1 MILPLDDAATAPV
14 LNGGNAAWM
23 LVATALVLLM
33 TPGLAFFY
41 GGMVRSKN
49 VLGMLMHNMICMGVV
64 SVLWVF
70 GAYSLAF
77 GGSDG
82 AGAHK
87 WIGTFDLSLLNG
99 SATGG
104 SMLTQVGSYP
114 TIVFAA
120 FQLTFAIITPALIS
134 GGIAERVRF
143 APFVAFVCIW
153 AVAVY
158 APIAHWVW
166 GGGWLAQFHAVYDK
180 GVMTKLGIEDF
191 AGGTVVHINAGIAAL
206 ALILI
211 VGKRIGW
218 RKDPMRPHNVP
229 FVMLGAGL
237 LWFGWLG
244 FNAGSELAADSTA
257 GFALFNSIVA
267 PGAAMLAWLAVE
279 KMRDGHAT
287 SLGAASGIV
296 AGLVA
301 ITPACGFV
309 DPVGAVALGLVAGAV
324 CALAVGLKFKLGFD
338 DSLDVIAVH
347 LVGGIIGAL
356 SIGFIGNADIN
367 GLGRDGLLYGGGLGQ
382 LGRQAVG
389 VTATIVYGGVVSFI
403 IGLIVNA
410 VSKLRAT
417 SDSELEGLDTTIHGE
432 SAYETSGLGGSR
444 SNASHVGSVPSA
456 LSTQGVDA

>member
-1 MILPLDDAATAPV
+1 AAPV
-14 LNGGNAAWM
+14 LDTGNTTWM
-23 LVATALVLLM
+23 MVSAALVLLM

-41 GGMVRSKN
+41 GGMVRGKN
-49 VLGMLMHNMICMGVV
+49 VLAMLMHNVVCMGVI
-64 SVLWVF
+64 SILWVF

-77 GGSDG
+77 NGGG
-82 AGAHK
+82 EGIYRF
-87 WIGTFDLSLLNG
+87 IGKFDLSLLSGNPD
-99 SATGG
+99 TGG
-104 SMLTQVGSYP
+104 AVLQATLYP

-143 APFVAFVCIW
+143 APFVAFVAIW
-153 AVAVY
+153 AVVVY

-166 GGGWLAQFHAVYDK
+166 GGGWLAQFGAVWNVAADGTRSIAQL
-180 GVMTKLGIEDF
+180 GVEDF

-218 RKDPMRPHNVP
+218 RKDPMRPHNIP

-244 FNAGSELAADSTA
+244 FNAGSELGADSTA
-257 GFALFNSIVA
+257 GFALFNSMVA
-267 PGAAMLAWLAVE
+267 PGAAMLAWIAVE
-279 KMRDGHAT
+279 KIRDGHAT
-287 SLGAASGIV
+287 TLGAASGIV

-309 DPVGAVALGLVAGAV
+309 DPKGAIWIGLLAGAV
-324 CALAVGLKFKLGFD
+324 CALAVGIKFKLGFD

-347 LVGGIIGAL
+347 LIGGILGAL
-356 SIGFIGNADIN
+356 SIGFFGNADIN
-367 GLGRDGLLYGGGLGQ
+367 SFGRNGLFYGGGLGQ

-389 VTATIVYGGVVSFI
+389 VTATIVYGFIMSMI
-403 IGLIVNA
+403 IGLAVNA

-417 SDSELEGLDTTIHGE
+417 HDSELEGLDTTIHGE

-444 SNASHVGSVPSA
+444 TNSSVTGSVPSA
-456 LSTQGVDA
+456 LSTTGVDA